1 MRSSQFFL
9 LIVVILFMQG
19 CSSFS
24 HTNKRLGQEVLQ
36 TKATFKITQDRGE
49 TQQKVLFILSLSGG
63 GSRAAYWSAS
73 IMLAMQ
79 DVFEEVDLLKE
90 VDIISAV
97 SGGSLPAAYYV
108 ISKDPDD
115 HPNGIRFD
123 REWNS
128 KIVKRLM
135 TKNYKYR
142 WLGNWLR
149 PENIMK
155 FWFTAYDRSDIMAQT
170 LTNNLFDSKIIG
182 SDLKFG
188 DIEVNTNRPY
198 IVLNATNGTTG
209 ATSRKFT
216 FTHDD
221 FIKINSNINE
231 YHVGRAVMAT
241 ACSPAAFNY
250 MTLRNF
256 AEKDSRK
263 YIHVFDGGVFDN
275 LGLKSVEEII
285 EINKSEYNKIV
296 VILVDSYTEVKG
308 VSSDSSDARNFFDY
322 VVDLNVLDCFDNLLS
337 ANRLGTVKDFKKKL
351 FSDKNQEVFF
361 YHIKFEDLKNRE
373 KLNLIETDFKI
384 NKTDRKEIDAAV
396 SSLIVKENPCLC
408 AIKDILVSGGTNY
421 EFRDCSWNMI
431 DNSLND

>member
-1 MRSSQFFL
+1 MRALQIFL
-9 LIVVILFMQG
+9 LIMAILFMQG

-24 HTNKRLGQEVLQ
+24 HTNKKLQQEVLQ

-108 ISKDPDD
+108 ISKDTNDTS
-115 HPNGIRFD
+115 NKVRLN

-128 KIVKRLM
+128 KIVKGLM
-135 TKNYKYR
+135 AKNYKYR
-142 WLGNWLR
+142 WLGNWFR
-149 PENIMK
+149 PDNILK

-170 LTNNLFDSKIIG
+170 LTNNLFDSKLIG
-182 SDLKFG
+182 LDFKFG

-231 YHVGRAVMAT
+231 YQVGRAVMAT

-250 MTLRNF
+250 MTLRDF
-256 AEKDSRK
+256 TKSDSKK
-263 YIHVFDGGVFDN
+263 YVHVFDGGVVDN

-285 EINKSEYNKIV
+285 EINKSEYSKIV
-296 VILVDSYTEVKG
+296 VILVDSFTGVKG
-308 VSSDSSDARNFFDY
+308 VNSDLSDARNFFDY
-322 VVDLNVLDCFDNLLS
+322 VIDLNVLDCFDNLLS
-337 ANRLGTVKDFKKKL
+337 ANRTENVEKFKKKF
-351 FSDKNQEVFF
+351 FSDKNREVFF
-361 YHIKFEDLKNRE
+361 YHIKFEDLKNKD
-373 KLNLIETDFKI
+373 KLNSIETDFKI
-384 NKTDRKEIDAAV
+384 NKTGREQIDYAV
-396 SSLIVKENPCLC
+396 KSLIVKENPCLC
-408 AIKDILVSGGTNY
+408 AIKDILVSGKNNY
-421 EFRDCSWNMI
+421 GIRDCSWNMI
-431 DNSLND
+431 DNTVND

>member
-19 CSSFS
+19 CSAFS
-24 HTNKRLGQEVLQ
+24 HTNKMLQQEVVQ
-36 TKATFKITQDRGE
+36 TKATFKIAQDRGE
-49 TQQKVLFILSLSGG
+49 TQQKVLVILSLSGG

-108 ISKDPDD
+108 TSKDPND
-115 HPNGIRFD
+115 NSNKIRFD

-128 KIVKRLM
+128 EIVKRLM
-135 TKNYKYR
+135 IKNYKYR
-142 WLGNWLR
+142 WLGNWFR
-149 PENIMK
+149 PENILK

-170 LTNNLFDSKIIG
+170 LTNNLFDSKIFG
-182 SDLKFG
+182 LDFKFK

-231 YHVGRAVMAT
+231 YQVGRAVMAS
-241 ACSPAAFNY
+241 ACFPAVFNY
-250 MTLRNF
+250 MTLRDF
-256 AEKDSRK
+256 AKRDSKK

-275 LGLKSVEEII
+275 LGLKS
-285 EINKSEYNKIV
+285 
-296 VILVDSYTEVKG
+296 
-308 VSSDSSDARNFFDY
+308 
-322 VVDLNVLDCFDNLLS
+322 
-337 ANRLGTVKDFKKKL
+337 
-351 FSDKNQEVFF
+351 
-361 YHIKFEDLKNRE
+361 
-373 KLNLIETDFKI
+373 
-384 NKTDRKEIDAAV
+384 
-396 SSLIVKENPCLC
+396 
-408 AIKDILVSGGTNY
+408 
-421 EFRDCSWNMI
+421 
-431 DNSLND
+431 